1 MADDIHNLTRHPN
14 PAIPPFFSNGPHNWA
29 SLGGARGGFC
39 RNFNRGLDVSVN
51 HASTDTCATPVMA
64 NTLDPHVP
72 LSIPNLPS
80 TISKIQNVTTT
91 LKNQNEIKEQPL
103 PTPISIQHLEAALSG
118 HPDQHFVSQL
128 CNNFKFGV
136 HIGFQGQRAP
146 RFSRNLPTALAN
158 PDVVSSHL
166 AKEVSLGRTAG
177 PFDTP
182 PFKNFQVSPIGLVP
196 KKNSNKF
203 RTIFY
208 LSYPKS
214 GSTSINC
221 SIP

>member
-1 MADDIHNLTRHPN
+1 MAYDIHNLTRHPN
-14 PAIPPFFSNGPHNWA
+14 PAIPPFFVMNPTIGLHQGAHEEASVEISTGVGCLRQPCQYRHLCNTCNGKHLGSSCP
-29 SLGGARGGFC
+29 SL
-39 RNFNRGLDVSVN
+39 N
-51 HASTDTCATPVMA
+51 
-64 NTLDPHVP
+64 
-72 LSIPNLPS
+72 
-80 TISKIQNVTTT
+80 SKPTKYDKQDINVTTT

-103 PTPISIQHLEAALSG
+103 PAPISIQHLEAALSG
-118 HPDQHFVSQL
+118 YSDQHFVSQL

-136 HIGFQGQRAP
+136 HIGFQGQRTP
-146 RFSRNLPTALAN
+146 RFSRNLPTAFAN
-158 PDVVSSHL
+158 TDIVSSNL
-166 AKEVSLGRTAG
+166 AREVSLDRTAG